1 MHQDTRRAL
10 EIVQCLQSEGDIRRR
25 RVLDWSA
32 SADPDVQGLMYNS
45 LGVLWARIQPA
56 PTRLD
61 YGKLVG
67 RVLQLSLKKKGQTPY
82 ALTNYGAAREFMAWV
97 FECHRDRDTDTL
109 SRKSLQWAVLHLANL
124 YRAGSKRQRRC
135 LVDGAIEHLFE
146 VDEIRVY
153 FSGWQHD
160 RLLSRAYREAVHWA
174 EGADAHGNA
183 VSKQLL
189 DR

>member
-67 RVLQLSLKKKGQTPY
+67 RVLQVSLKKKGQTPY
-82 ALTNYGAAREFMAWV
+82 ALTNYGAAREFM
-97 FECHRDRDTDTL
+97 
-109 SRKSLQWAVLHLANL
+109 QWAALHLANL
-124 YRAGSKRQRRC
+124 YRAGSTGERRC
-135 LVDGAIEHLFE
+135 LVDGAIEHFFE
-146 VDEIRVY
+146 VDDIRAY

-160 RLLSRAYREAVHWA
+160 RLLSRAYGEAAHWA

-183 VSKQLL
+183 VSKQFL